1 MRSFLPARM
10 LLPLILLSFLSFFTV
25 VPLRFAI
32 SESVSPCRMVTF
44 FERSFLFFF
53 LREERVEREELLY
66 WRVEREELLYW
77 RVERDE

>member
-1 MRSFLPARM
+1 M

-53 LREERVEREELLY
+53 LREERVEREELYEESDELY
-66 WRVEREELLYW
+66 EERVG
-77 RVERDE
+77 RDE

>member
-44 FERSFLFFF
+44 FERSFLFLF
-53 LREERVEREELLY
+53 LREERVEREELY
-66 WRVEREELLYW
+66 E
-77 RVERDE
+77 ERDEQYEERVGRDE

>member
-53 LREERVEREELLY
+53 LREERAEREEYVEREELLY
-66 WRVEREELLYW
+66 WRVG
-77 RVERDE
+77 RDE

>member
-44 FERSFLFFF
+44 FERSLLFFF

-66 WRVEREELLYW
+66 WRVG
-77 RVERDE
+77 RDE

>member
-1 MRSFLPARM
+1 MRSFLPARI

-53 LREERVEREELLY
+53 LREERVEREEY
-66 WRVEREELLYW
+66 VEREELLYW
-77 RVERDE
+77 RVGRDE

>member
-10 LLPLILLSFLSFFTV
+10 LLPLILFSFLSFFTV

-53 LREERVEREELLY
+53 LREERVEREEY
-66 WRVEREELLYW
+66 VEREELLYW
-77 RVERDE
+77 RVGRDE

>member
-1 MRSFLPARM
+1 MRSFLPARI
-10 LLPLILLSFLSFFTV
+10 LLPLILLSFLSFLTV

-53 LREERVEREELLY
+53 LREERVEREELY
-66 WRVEREELLYW
+66 E
-77 RVERDE
+77 ERDELYEERVGRDE

>member
-10 LLPLILLSFLSFFTV
+10 LLPLILFSFLSLLTV

-53 LREERVEREELLY
+53 LREERVEREEY
-66 WRVEREELLYW
+66 VEREELLYW
-77 RVERDE
+77 RVGRDE

>member
-10 LLPLILLSFLSFFTV
+10 LLPLILLSFLSLLTV

-53 LREERVEREELLY
+53 LREERVEREEY
-66 WRVEREELLYW
+66 VEREELLYW
-77 RVERDE
+77 RVGRDE

>member
-10 LLPLILLSFLSFFTV
+10 LLPLILLSFLSLLTV

-53 LREERVEREELLY
+53 LREERVEREELY
-66 WRVEREELLYW
+66 E
-77 RVERDE
+77 ERDELYEERVGRDE

>member
-1 MRSFLPARM
+1 MRSFLPART
-10 LLPLILLSFLSFFTV
+10 LLPLILLSFLSLLTV

-53 LREERVEREELLY
+53 LREERVEREQY
-66 WRVEREELLYW
+66 VEREELLYW
-77 RVERDE
+77 RVGRDE

>member
-1 MRSFLPARM
+1 M

-44 FERSFLFFF
+44 FERSFLFVF
-53 LREERVEREELLY
+53 LREERVEREEY
-66 WRVEREELLYW
+66 VEREELLYW
-77 RVERDE
+77 RVGRDE